1 MQGNGKSEKG
11 KGKRRRSGR
20 SCQPMEVVGK
30 KVLAERLLPTSEVKI
45 GDPAYCLKADRMRR
59 KVDNVEFD
67 CLFISRLSTYPC
79 FSFFSSCFLLLCYP
93 TVYTSS
99 HSSILHSVLMYP
111 YVFTFIVRGGGC
123 NKASHT
129 RHTNIDWP
137 LVQNGDGGAYARRYL
152 VFLYPHKSTNLE
164 LVSHIFFQ
172 LPHVCNS
179 IE

>member
-79 FSFFSSCFLLLCYP
+79 FSFFSSYFLLLCYP

-99 HSSILHSVLMYP
+99 HSSILHSILYAVVCIP
-111 YVFTFIVRGGGC
+111 FIVRGVVTKQATHATRTIGTEWRWWSIR
-123 NKASHT
+123 AS
-129 RHTNIDWP
+129 
-137 LVQNGDGGAYARRYL
+137 
-152 VFLYPHKSTNLE
+152 
-164 LVSHIFFQ
+164 VSRIFISGQEYEFRTC
-172 LPHVCNS
+172 VSYFFS
-179 IE
+179 IAACV